1 VQLGLQFL
9 LPHLI
14 MSKRMI
20 GIIALVML
28 VDLAGLQSHLHA
40 VPAAAVSGE
49 GGTSRSRSRQF
60 IIHGKDGHTR
70 GAFCVFCEDVKDD
83 FLGLLGQPDR
93 WRSPIVLQLSG
104 HTTAISGDK
113 LIRPKI
119 FQLAGGGLRL
129 QADIEIS
136 DGFTAQLLREGVIR
150 LLLAELILRSHSTAD
165 FKGQGSLLPEW
176 LSVGV
181 TEAIEYRRQG
191 RPTELASSILRSGK
205 IISVTD
211 IISADSRKI
220 NSISREIY
228 RASCCYLIRAL
239 VGQDEGSMKM
249 GRMIGDLAVFRGS
262 PQALLEKHF
271 PGIDGSHNS
280 LEKWWVLELA
290 SIAQPTVKDILDP
303 LKSER
308 ALGDSLKIRYVEQ
321 ERRTQAVKVFRNR
334 PKMIWSALRLRKK
347 VDVDDKKSLPAN
359 SDFIEVDI
367 ADYRQFINHPER
379 VKLLADIEVKLLRL
393 SYRAFPL
400 HRLMIQEYQVILT
413 LLAKGKTA
421 GIDEKLAKLAA
432 ARADIASLTEQATD
446 YVNWYEATQVNRRSG
461 AFTAYKKVF
470 EDLNRPLPPR
480 RDGLSEYLDDLDKEF
495 RRD

>member
-1 VQLGLQFL
+1 
-9 LPHLI
+9 
-14 MSKRMI
+14 MI
-20 GIIALVML
+20 GIIAVAML
-28 VDLAGLQSHLHA
+28 VDLAGFQSLLHA
-40 VPAAAVSGE
+40 VPAAVVSEE

-83 FLGLLGQPDR
+83 LLGLLRRPDR

-104 HTTAISGDK
+104 HTTAISGDN

-119 FQLAGGGLRL
+119 FQLAGGGFRL

-136 DGFTAQLLREGVIR
+136 DGFTAQLIREGVIQM
-150 LLLAELILRSHSTAD
+150 LLAELILRSHTTAD
-165 FKGQGSLLPEW
+165 FKGHGNLLPEW
-176 LSVGV
+176 LSIGV

-191 RPTELASSILRSGK
+191 RPTELSSSILRSGK

-211 IISADSRKI
+211 IIFADPRKI

-228 RASCCYLIRAL
+228 RASCCYLILAL

-249 GRMIGDLAVFRGS
+249 GRMISDLAVFRGS

-271 PGIDGSHNS
+271 PGIAGSNDS
-280 LEKWWVLELA
+280 LEKWWALELA
-290 SIAQPTVKDILDP
+290 SMAQPTVKDVLDP

-308 ALGDSLKIRYVEQ
+308 ALENSLKVRYVEREQ
-321 ERRTQAVKVFRNR
+321 KTQAVRVFRNR
-334 PKMIWSALRLRKK
+334 PKMIWSVLRLRKK
-347 VDVDDKKSLPAN
+347 VDEAGEKSLPAN

-367 ADYRQFINHPER
+367 ADYRQFMGHPDR
-379 VKLLADIEVKLLRL
+379 VKLLADIEVKLLQL

-400 HRLMIQEYQVILT
+400 HRRMIQEYQVILT
-413 LLAKGKTA
+413 LLAKGKTT

-432 ARADIASLTEQATD
+432 ARADLASLTEKATD

-461 AFTAYKKVF
+461 VFTAYKKVF
-470 EDLNRPLPPR
+470 KDLNRPLPPR
-480 RDGLSEYLDDLDKEF
+480 GDGLSVYLDDLDKEF
-495 RRD
+495 RQD